1 MGWRARSPLALVR
14 QDAPCID
21 PLSTRLSNNSSAPA
35 LQIKELRVD
44 YGDLVAVDHLSL
56 EIPAGEIYGLVGPN
70 GAGKTSTFRV
80 LATLMRPTYGEVAF
94 CGLDLFE
101 KTSAVRRILGYMP
114 DLAPAP
120 SDIKV
125 WEFLDLFAAS
135 HGLRSA
141 ERKKRIAECLESV
154 QLTDQR
160 NTICRT
166 LSRGMTQRLVLAKTL
181 LHRPRVLVLD
191 EPASGMDPMSRIA
204 LRKTLRDLAHDG
216 ATILAS
222 SHILSELAEMCTSV
236 GILVKGKL
244 VVSGTTAEVRR
255 KLGGGARS
263 IELTV
268 LDEAAAERAA
278 AMLPALSG
286 VDSLRRENLNFRF
299 ELAGDER
306 DQAMLLTRLVQDGV
320 AVRRYEEKHATF
332 EEILIQVS
340 QGATP

>member
-1 MGWRARSPLALVR
+1 LR
-14 QDAPCID
+14 
-21 PLSTRLSNNSSAPA
+21 
-35 LQIKELRVD
+35 IKELRVD

-94 CGLDLFE
+94 FGLDLFE
-101 KTSAVRRILGYMP
+101 KTAAVRKILGYMP

-120 SDIKV
+120 SDIRV
-125 WEFLDLFAAS
+125 WEFLDLFAAAY
-135 HGLRSA
+135 GLRTGA
-141 ERKKRIAECLESV
+141 RQARVEECLEAV

-160 NTICRT
+160 DTICRT

-204 LRKTLRDLAHDG
+204 LRQTLRNLAADG

-236 GILVKGKL
+236 GILVKGRL
-244 VVSGTTAEVRR
+244 VVSGTTGEVRR

-263 IELTV
+263 IQLGV
-268 LDEAAAERAA
+268 LAEPDAERTAA
-278 AMLPALSG
+278 LLPTLPG
-286 VDSLRRENLNFRF
+286 VGPLQREKLEFRF
-299 ELAGDER
+299 DLAGDER
-306 DQAMLLTRLVQDGV
+306 DQSMLLTRLVQDGV
-320 AVRRYEEKHATF
+320 AVRRFEEKHATF
-332 EEILIQVS
+332 EEILLKVS
-340 QGATP
+340 KEAAQ

>member
-1 MGWRARSPLALVR
+1 
-14 QDAPCID
+14 
-21 PLSTRLSNNSSAPA
+21 LSNNSSEPA
-35 LQIKELRVD
+35 LRIKELRVD
-44 YGDLVAVDHLSL
+44 YGDLVAVDHLTL
-56 EIPAGEIYGLVGPN
+56 EIPPGEIYGLVGPN

-94 CGLDLFE
+94 CGFDLFE
-101 KTSAVRRILGYMP
+101 KTAVVRRLLGYMP

-120 SDIKV
+120 SDIRV
-125 WEFLDLFAAS
+125 WEFLDLFAAAY
-135 HGLRSA
+135 GLRSI
-141 ERKKRIAECLESV
+141 ERKKRIEECLAAV
-154 QLTDQR
+154 QLTEQR
-160 NTICRT
+160 GAICRS

-204 LRKTLRDLAHDG
+204 LRQTLRDLARDG

-236 GILVKGKL
+236 GILVKGRL

-255 KLGGGARS
+255 KLGGGARA

-268 LDEAAAERAA
+268 LDEPDAERAA
-278 AMLPALSG
+278 RILPELLG
-286 VDSLRRENLNFRF
+286 VAVLQREKLNLRFDF
-299 ELAGDER
+299 AGDER
-306 DQAMLLTRLVQDGV
+306 EQAMLLRRLVQDGV
-320 AVRRYEEKHATF
+320 AVRRFEEKHATF

-340 QGATP
+340 KDNAP

>member
-1 MGWRARSPLALVR
+1 MR
-14 QDAPCID
+14 
-21 PLSTRLSNNSSAPA
+21 
-35 LQIKELRVD
+35 IKELRVD

-56 EIPAGEIYGLVGPN
+56 DIPAGEIYGLVGPN

-101 KTSAVRRILGYMP
+101 KTAAVRRILGYMP

-120 SDIKV
+120 SDLRV
-125 WEFLDLFAAS
+125 WEFLDLFAAAY
-135 HGLRSA
+135 GLRA
-141 ERKKRIAECLESV
+141 TERRTRLEECLAAV

-160 NTICRT
+160 NAICKT

-204 LRKTLRDLAHDG
+204 LRQTLRTLASEG

-236 GILVKGKL
+236 GILVKGRL
-244 VVSGTTAEVRR
+244 VVSGTTGEVRR
-255 KLGGGARS
+255 KLGGGART
-263 IELTV
+263 IEVGV
-268 LDEAAAERAA
+268 LDEPDAERTAA
-278 AMLPALSG
+278 LLPQMAGVAALQ
-286 VDSLRRENLNFRF
+286 REKLVFRF

-306 DQAMLLTRLVQDGV
+306 DQAMLLTRLVQEGV
-320 AVRRYEEKHATF
+320 AVRRFEEKHATF
-332 EEILIQVS
+332 EDILIKVS
-340 QGATP
+340 QEAGQ

>member
-1 MGWRARSPLALVR
+1 MLPVSSP
-14 QDAPCID
+14 
-21 PLSTRLSNNSSAPA
+21 SEPA
-35 LQIKELRVD
+35 LRIKELRVD

-101 KTSAVRRILGYMP
+101 KTAAVRHILGYMP

-120 SDIKV
+120 SDLRV
-125 WEFLDLFAAS
+125 WEFLDLFAAAY
-135 HGLRSA
+135 GLRSA
-141 ERKKRIAECLESV
+141 ARRTRLEECLAAV

-160 NTICRT
+160 DTICRT

-204 LRKTLRDLAHDG
+204 LRQTLRTLASDG

-244 VVSGTTAEVRR
+244 VISGTTSEVRR
-255 KLGGGARS
+255 KFGGGARA
-263 IELTV
+263 IELAV
-268 LDEAAAERAA
+268 LAEPDAESA
-278 AMLPALSG
+278 SKLLAETMG
-286 VDSLRRENLNFRF
+286 VSSLQREKLVFRF
-299 ELAGDER
+299 DFAGDER
-306 DQAMLLTRLVQDGV
+306 EQAQLLTWLVQQGV

-332 EEILIQVS
+332 EEILLKVS
-340 QGATP
+340 QEPGS

>member
-1 MGWRARSPLALVR
+1 MR
-14 QDAPCID
+14 
-21 PLSTRLSNNSSAPA
+21 
-35 LQIKELRVD
+35 IKELRVD

-101 KTSAVRRILGYMP
+101 KTAAVRKILGYMP

-120 SDIKV
+120 SDIRV
-125 WEFLDLFAAS
+125 WEFLDLFGAAY
-135 HGLRSA
+135 GLRGA
-141 ERKKRIAECLESV
+141 ERRARVEECLAAV

-160 NTICRT
+160 DSICRK

-204 LRKTLRDLAHDG
+204 LRQTLRNLASDG

-236 GILVKGKL
+236 GILVKGRL
-244 VVSGTTAEVRR
+244 VVSGTTGEVRR
-255 KLGGGARS
+255 KLGGGART
-263 IELTV
+263 IELGV
-268 LDEAAAERAA
+268 LDDRDAERTAIFLSTARGIAA
-278 AMLPALSG
+278 LQRDQL
-286 VDSLRRENLNFRF
+286 VFRF

-306 DQAMLLTRLVQDGV
+306 DQAALLTRLVQDGV
-320 AVRRYEEKHATF
+320 AVRRFEEKHATF
-332 EEILIQVS
+332 EDILIKVS
-340 QGATP
+340 KEAGQ

>member
-1 MGWRARSPLALVR
+1 M
-14 QDAPCID
+14 
-21 PLSTRLSNNSSAPA
+21 
-35 LQIKELRVD
+35 D
-44 YGDLVAVDHLSL
+44 YGDLVAVDHLTL

-94 CGLDLFE
+94 CGFDLFE
-101 KTSAVRRILGYMP
+101 QTSVVRRLLGYMP

-120 SDIKV
+120 SDIRV
-125 WEFLDLFAAS
+125 WEFLDLFAAAY
-135 HGLRSA
+135 GLRSA
-141 ERKKRIAECLESV
+141 ERKTRIAECMEAV

-204 LRKTLRDLAHDG
+204 LRQTLRDLARDG

-236 GILVKGKL
+236 GILVKGRL
-244 VVSGTTAEVRR
+244 VVSGTTAEVR
-255 KLGGGARS
+255 KTLGGGARS

-268 LDEAAAERAA
+268 LEESAAERVAVL
-278 AMLPALSG
+278 LPQLPG
-286 VDSLRRENLNFRF
+286 VGPLQRDNLNFRF
-299 ELAGDER
+299 DLAGDER
-306 DQAMLLTRLVQDGV
+306 DQAGLLTRLVQDGI
-320 AVRRYEEKHATF
+320 AVRRFEEKHATF

-340 QGATP
+340 KEATP

>member
-1 MGWRARSPLALVR
+1 M
-14 QDAPCID
+14 
-21 PLSTRLSNNSSAPA
+21 
-35 LQIKELRVD
+35 QIKELRVD
-44 YGDLVAVDHLSL
+44 YGDLVAVDHLNL

-101 KTSAVRRILGYMP
+101 KTTAVRRIMGYMP

-125 WEFLDLFAAS
+125 WEFLDLFGAAY
-135 HGLRSA
+135 GLRSTD
-141 ERKKRIAECLESV
+141 RRKRIEECLEAV
-154 QLTDQR
+154 QLADQR

-204 LRKTLRDLAHDG
+204 LRQTLRNLARDG

-244 VVSGTTAEVRR
+244 VVSGTTAEVRQ
-255 KLGGGARS
+255 KLGGGSKTIALS
-263 IELTV
+263 V
-268 LDEAAAERAA
+268 LDDPSAERAV
-278 AMLPALSG
+278 AMLPQLAG
-286 VDSLRRENLNFRF
+286 VGPLQRDKLEIRF
-299 ELAGDER
+299 DLAGDER
-306 DQAMLLTRLVQDGV
+306 DQAALLTRLVQDGV

-340 QGATP
+340 TEAAK

>member
-1 MGWRARSPLALVR
+1 VSNT
-14 QDAPCID
+14 
-21 PLSTRLSNNSSAPA
+21 LSEPA
-35 LQIKELRVD
+35 LRIKELRVD
-44 YGDLVAVDHLSL
+44 YGDLVAVDHLTL
-56 EIPAGEIYGLVGPN
+56 DIPAGEIYGLVGPN

-101 KTSAVRRILGYMP
+101 KTAAVRRILGYMP

-120 SDIKV
+120 SDIRV
-125 WEFLDLFAAS
+125 WEFLDLFAAA

-141 ERKKRIAECLESV
+141 ERKTRIEDCLEAV

-160 NTICRT
+160 DMICRT

-204 LRKTLRDLAHDG
+204 LRKTLRDLARDG

-222 SHILSELAEMCTSV
+222 SHILSELAEVCTSV
-236 GILVKGKL
+236 GILVKGRL
-244 VVSGTTAEVRR
+244 VVSGTTAEVRQ
-255 KLGGGARS
+255 KLGGGART
-263 IELTV
+263 IEVTV
-268 LDEAAAERAA
+268 LDEPAAERAA
-278 AMLPALSG
+278 SLLPQMPG
-286 VDSLRRENLNFRF
+286 VTSLQQEKLNFRF
-299 ELAGDER
+299 DLAGDER
-306 DQAMLLTRLVQDGV
+306 DQAMLLTKLVQDGV
-320 AVRRYEEKHATF
+320 AVRRFEEKHATF

-340 QGATP
+340 KEAV

>member
-1 MGWRARSPLALVR
+1 M
-14 QDAPCID
+14 
-21 PLSTRLSNNSSAPA
+21 
-35 LQIKELRVD
+35 
-44 YGDLVAVDHLSL
+44 AVDHLTL
-56 EIPAGEIYGLVGPN
+56 QIPEGEIYGLVGPN

-101 KTSAVRRILGYMP
+101 RTAAVRRLLGYMP

-120 SDIKV
+120 SDIRV
-125 WEFLDLFAAS
+125 WEFLDLFAATY
-135 HGLRSA
+135 GLRSA
-141 ERKKRIAECLESV
+141 ERKSRIEECLAAV

-160 NTICRT
+160 ATICRT

-204 LRKTLRDLAHDG
+204 LRQTLRDLARDG

-236 GILVKGKL
+236 GILVKGRL
-244 VVSGTTAEVRR
+244 VVSGTTSEVRR

-263 IELTV
+263 IALTV
-268 LDEAAAERAA
+268 LDEAAAERATA
-278 AMLPALSG
+278 LLPQLPGVGAMQR
-286 VDSLRRENLNFRF
+286 DNLNFRF
-299 ELAGDER
+299 DLAGDER

-320 AVRRYEEKHATF
+320 AVRRFEEKQATF
-332 EEILIQVS
+332 EEILLQVS
-340 QGATP
+340 QEAAA

>member
-1 MGWRARSPLALVR
+1 MS
-14 QDAPCID
+14 
-21 PLSTRLSNNSSAPA
+21 NSSSTPA

-44 YGDLVAVDHLSL
+44 YGDLVAVDHLTL

-101 KTSAVRRILGYMP
+101 KTAAVRRILGYMP

-120 SDIKV
+120 SDIRV
-125 WEFLDLFAAS
+125 WEFLDLFGAAY
-135 HGLRSA
+135 GLRSK
-141 ERKKRIAECLESV
+141 ERKARVEECLHAV
-154 QLTDQR
+154 QLADQR
-160 NTICRT
+160 GAICKT

-204 LRKTLRDLAHDG
+204 LRQTLRDLARDG

-236 GILVKGKL
+236 GILVKGRL

-255 KLGGGARS
+255 KLGGGART
-263 IELTV
+263 IEVTV
-268 LDEAAAERAA
+268 LDEPAGERAA
-278 AMLPALSG
+278 AILPQLPG
-286 VDSLRRENLNFRF
+286 VGPVHREQMVFRF
-299 ELAGDER
+299 DLAGDER
-306 DQAMLLTRLVQDGV
+306 DQAMRLTRLVSDGV
-320 AVRRYEEKHATF
+320 AVRRFEEKHATF

-340 QGATP
+340 KEAS